1 MCRVIAAGA
10 VEGEFPPGLVT
21 LATTSKDEVKL
32 LQELGFQLIEL
43 APAASTTTLQSAAA
57 TSDKDGKVDVKMA
70 EVEGLS
76 LMLDIPGVTD
86 LIRVVVSLLAR

>member
-43 APAASTTTLQSAAA
+43 APAASTTTLQSAA